1 MTGLLSSQ
9 GFRVAQSQVGDAL
22 RSVHPVYHRQRQ
34 TLTERQ
40 TNPCPY
46 IARYYGEKLHIDQ
59 NEKLV
64 AFGVTHVCAI
74 DGFTGRI
81 MALCSMPVKN
91 NVIIYEH
98 VFLLVLTTR
107 RIV

>member
-1 MTGLLSSQ
+1 MLH
-9 GFRVAQSQVGDAL
+9 RVEL
-22 RSVHPVYHRQRQ
+22 ELHVHPVYHRQRQ

-40 TNPCPY
+40 THNY

-74 DGFTGRI
+74 DGFTGLI

-98 VFLLVLTTR
+98 VFFVS
-107 RIV
+107 VNY